1 MNAYLKFNL
10 TFFRIRNR
18 NITVSVA
25 ANITVNFIW
34 TGKIVE
40 SVYSVM
46 AFTGTETVSETATE
60 SVTFI
65 VTGAVGFKGE
75 DIFKLNKMILLKF
88 FPPMGKNINYAQY

>member
-1 MNAYLKFNL
+1 
-10 TFFRIRNR
+10 
-18 NITVSVA
+18 
-25 ANITVNFIW
+25 
-34 TGKIVE
+34 
-40 SVYSVM
+40 M